1 MSPQGRYIFLGAHI
15 FKQELRQYIMV
26 SNRLVGSDA
35 LDSFESFKENATS
48 LAKTTR
54 EKSFIFQYFRKL
66 QPFQMLHLQHISRV
80 FSSKLRMHVINNVR
94 LTFFVFIAI
103 EGLSESL
110 IDNIWNNNE
119 GRQGDFEKEN
129 VISFLMI

>member
-1 MSPQGRYIFLGAHI
+1 
-15 FKQELRQYIMV
+15 
-26 SNRLVGSDA
+26 
-35 LDSFESFKENATS
+35 
-48 LAKTTR
+48 
-54 EKSFIFQYFRKL
+54 
-66 QPFQMLHLQHISRV
+66 MLHLQHISRV

-110 IDNIWNNNE
+110 IDNIGNNNE

-129 VISFLMI
+129 VISLLMI